1 MREKSCLFSRFLFL
15 TLMCPKMKTWVAA
28 SRLLLVIALPCAPSR
43 GADGGGVAEKSPTS
57 AGAEKSGSGD
67 YVLQPQDV
75 LRIFVFQHDD
85 INKQTESVSISKEH
99 TISLP
104 LIRTVNLR
112 GKTVRQAEEMI
123 RAAYDKDYLVNPQV
137 SVMVQKYADRS
148 VNVVGQVNNPGRI
161 QFPQERGLSIVDAI
175 SLAGGF
181 TRLADLKKVKLT
193 RAGADGD
200 NDVQEINV
208 DVMMKSGGR
217 EVVML
222 EKDDVI
228 LVPERNF

>member
-1 MREKSCLFSRFLFL
+1 MKIRQNFMFAGWWLPIAVIFSGVLALAAERVPSKNSSLDASTEKA
-15 TLMCPKMKTWVAA
+15 K
-28 SRLLLVIALPCAPSR
+28 
-43 GADGGGVAEKSPTS
+43 
-57 AGAEKSGSGD
+57 SGD

-99 TISLP
+99 TITLP
-104 LIRTVNLR
+104 LIRSVNLH
-112 GKTVRQAEEMI
+112 GKTVRQAEELI

-137 SVMVQKYADRS
+137 SVMVLKYAERS

-193 RAGADGD
+193 RSGPAGE

-208 DVMMKSGGR
+208 DVMMKSGGK
-217 EVVML
+217 ETVML

-228 LVPERNF
+228 LVPERIL

>member
-1 MREKSCLFSRFLFL
+1 MPLSAIHVGSIRAAEGGAGQNSATELKSEK
-15 TLMCPKMKTWVAA
+15 PK
-28 SRLLLVIALPCAPSR
+28 
-43 GADGGGVAEKSPTS
+43 
-57 AGAEKSGSGD
+57 SGD

-75 LRIFVFQHDD
+75 LRVFVFQHDD

-99 TISLP
+99 TINLP
-104 LIRTVNLR
+104 LIRTVSLR

-137 SVMVQKYADRS
+137 SVMVLKYADRS

-161 QFPQERGLSIVDAI
+161 QFPQERDLSIVDAI

-181 TRLADLKKVKLT
+181 TRLADLKRVKLT
-193 RAGADGD
+193 RVGPSGE

-208 DVMMKSGGR
+208 DVMMKSGGK
-217 EVVML
+217 EAVML

-228 LVPERNF
+228 LVLERNF

>member
-1 MREKSCLFSRFLFL
+1 MFFSRFLLIHPMKIRQNF
-15 TLMCPKMKTWVAA
+15 TLAGRWLPIAMIFCGVLATAA
-28 SRLLLVIALPCAPSR
+28 ERIPSR
-43 GADGGGVAEKSPTS
+43 NSSIDASAEK
-57 AGAEKSGSGD
+57 AKSGD

-99 TISLP
+99 TITLP
-104 LIRTVNLR
+104 LIRSVNLH
-112 GKTVRQAEEMI
+112 GKTVRQAEELI

-137 SVMVQKYADRS
+137 SVMVLKYAERS

-193 RAGADGD
+193 RSGPAGE

-208 DVMMKSGGR
+208 DVMMKSGGK
-217 EVVML
+217 ETVML

-228 LVPERNF
+228 LVPERIL

>member
-1 MREKSCLFSRFLFL
+1 MKCVHDRLRYWLQQASLALALASGLALFGATVPAQVTS
-15 TLMCPKMKTWVAA
+15 KQSA
-28 SRLLLVIALPCAPSR
+28 S
-43 GADGGGVAEKSPTS
+43 G
-57 AGAEKSGSGD
+57 SGKSGD

-75 LRIFVFQHDD
+75 LRIYVFQHDD
-85 INKQTESVSISKEH
+85 INKQTDSVSISKEH
-99 TISLP
+99 TITLP

-112 GKTVRQAEEMI
+112 GMTVRQAEEFI

-137 SVMVQKYADRS
+137 SIQVLKYAERG

-161 QFPQERGLSIVDAI
+161 QFPQERELSIVDAI

-181 TRLADLKKVKLT
+181 TRLADLKKVRLT
-193 RAGADGD
+193 RTASNGEK
-200 NDVQEINV
+200 DVQEVNV
-208 DVMMKSGGR
+208 DLMMKSGGS

-222 EKDDVI
+222 EKDDVV